1 MSSYSEIVNEFL
13 SPENLFGSQK
23 SGRFGVRLI
32 VARSSFRLAYNV
44 LQLQEGGDFGALH
57 CQPSSNFDRSTKL
70 DLTAEPPLLGRCCY
84 V

>member
-1 MSSYSEIVNEFL
+1 VGKFLKPCVGLSVGKMVWSVSSYSEIVNEFL

-44 LQLQEGGDFGALH
+44 LRLGEVADF
-57 CQPSSNFDRSTKL
+57 
-70 DLTAEPPLLGRCCY
+70 
-84 V
+84 